1 MTTEPQEPGAPDPA
15 PALDPVYRP
24 AEPVEPGKAFAPYDD
39 DDLVPWWLRPMRE
52 GTPETP

>member
-1 MTTEPQEPGAPDPA
+1 MTAEPQGSGASAPT

-24 AEPVEPGKAFAPYDD
+24 AEPGKAFAPYDD
-39 DDLVPWWLRPMRE
+39 DDALVPWWLRPTRE